1 MKKNTSKILIL
12 IVLLALCS
20 GQLIAEE
27 KPKIK
32 SVCLKNENSLSQPSE
47 RGGLSPFLQS
57 CIFGP
62 RIGLEANEGKPVQLL
77 EIVNA
82 FVLPGIPLIYPI
94 KAFIRNGIKGGFY
107 GCCIGPR
114 VGMQADVRKAR
125 DIELLSAIPVLGL
138 YPRFTIAWEAYKGRT
153 MSEIEREENLKK

>member
-1 MKKNTSKILIL
+1 MRKSTTKILLLIL
-12 IVLLALCS
+12 LLNFFLNRLS
-20 GQLIAEE
+20 AEE

-32 SVCLKNENSLSQPSE
+32 SVCIKSEISLTPAAE
-47 RGGLSPFLQS
+47 RGGWSAFLQS

-62 RIGLEANEGKPVQLL
+62 RIGLEANEGKPVQIL

-82 FVLPGIPLIYPI
+82 FVLPGFPIIYPV
-94 KAFIRNGIKGGFY
+94 KALMKNGIKGGFY

-114 VGMQADVRKAR
+114 VGMQANIRKVR

-153 MSEIEREENLKK
+153 MSEIEKEEDLKK